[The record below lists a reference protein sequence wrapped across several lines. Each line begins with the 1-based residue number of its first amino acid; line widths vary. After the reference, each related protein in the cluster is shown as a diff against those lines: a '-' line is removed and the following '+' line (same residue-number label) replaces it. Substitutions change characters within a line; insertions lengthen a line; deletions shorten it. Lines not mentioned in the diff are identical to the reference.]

1 MRLTQAARVFNE
13 VNNGNYTS
21 TIDSH
26 KIWNFAATI
35 YGDR

>member
-1 MRLTQAARVFNE
+1 MYNE

-26 KIWNFAATI
+26 KIWNYAATV